1 MAGTG
6 PAPGTRRLLAI
17 VVIVV
22 AGFLSLPIVATFLD
36 GDTTEA
42 LVVPVQVALM
52 AVVGA
57 LVGRVLP
64 GIAGAD
70 ATRPRGAVVGAVLG
84 VAAALL
90 AAAFFVWL
98 LGGI

>member
-1 MAGTG
+1 MAATG
-6 PAPGTRRLLAI
+6 PASGTQRTVAVL
-17 VVIVV
+17 VVVV
-22 AGFLSLPIVATFLD
+22 VGLLSLPVVATFLD
-36 GDTTEA
+36 SDSTEA

-64 GIAGAD
+64 GIAGAT
-70 ATRPRGAVVGAVLG
+70 ATRPRGALVGAVLG
-84 VAAALL
+84 VAVALL
-90 AAAFFVWL
+90 SAAFFVWL